1 MEKIT
6 GKEGKGAQGSGFT
19 GNTGSNSYS
28 QLPPSS
34 NTAFGIDEAIAAG
47 TAEIDGEVADGES
60 SFAAFG
66 IDASITDGTVPD
78 RRVDDFA
85 GPKGHRG
92 DFGVSAKSGGHA
104 QVNPDSMYGS
114 GARKEGTAQGPGNPG
129 RSGSMGLA
137 IKGLS
142 GTTGGG
148 DISIPG
154 GAPALGAPNAKSR
167 RAAEKGL
174 KGSAADNQ

>member
-1 MEKIT
+1 MEKVT
-6 GKEGKGAQGSGFT
+6 GKEGKGAKGSGFT

-28 QLPPSS
+28 QLPTSS
-34 NTAFGIDEAIAAG
+34 NAAFGIDADIAAG
-47 TAEIDGEVADGES
+47 TAEIDGEQADGDS
-60 SFAAFG
+60 SYAAFG
-66 IDASITDGTVPD
+66 IDASISDGTVPD

-104 QVNPDSMYGS
+104 MTAGSIYGS
-114 GARKEGTAQGPGNPG
+114 GARNEGTAQGPGTPG

-142 GTTGGG
+142 GATGGG

-154 GAPALGAPNAKSR
+154 GAPALEAPNAKSR